1 MAFEFDATKA
11 AQSDTFGVQRIKKS
25 GAYIGFF
32 SEFYESA
39 TKSGGKMVV
48 ASFASETGETAKS
61 WITYQSASGTSDSF
75 PFDMNLALIQSLMG
89 ILGLRNLRETRL
101 TLDVK
106 DKVTGAVTSK
116 AFKQF
121 PDVLKKRIGV
131 VYECEPS
138 TYNGKPS
145 VDVSLVRFFDPETGQ
160 TYAEKAAGKEAEIIP
175 AMILRYANEAPKEP
189 AKAQPA
195 TAQTSSADFTAPPS
209 DFMDDFDD
217 SSIPF

>member
-1 MAFEFDATKA
+1 MAFEFNPQQA
-11 AQSDTFGVQRIKKS
+11 AQADTFGAQRIKKS

-39 TKSGGKMVV
+39 TKTGGKMVV

-61 WITYQSASGTSDSF
+61 WITYMSASGTSDSF

-89 ILGLRNLRETRL
+89 ILGLKNLRETRL

-116 AFKQF
+116 VFKQF

-160 TYAEKAAGKEAEIIP
+160 TYAEKAANKDAEIIP
-175 AMILRYANEAPKEP
+175 AMVLRYANEAPKEP
-189 AKAQPA
+189 KPA
-195 TAQTSSADFTAPPS
+195 TTAQTSSADFTAPPANN
-209 DFMDDFDD
+209 DFPDDFDSD
-217 SSIPF
+217 IPF